1 MFLILPALVSMS
13 SLQLLDRSRYVNVFN
28 IREYIR
34 EMILPDFRGPL
45 GNYLYVDKHGD
56 ISRSCPDGYG
66 VLKSTDVHTL
76 VSLKCVFELIFLNAG
91 EERLSGETRQLNEW
105 KQRCEVLEKELNSLK
120 TLRRVVKQDQAAQ
133 AVVETRTCAVKA
145 PIPAASCESACQ
157 TTSPHGS
164 EHGCCEKAVQTANS
178 ISKLASR
185 ACWKCG
191 EKGHLRK
198 DCRNKGRRRRSARK
212 KADNLPQACVSTNQ
226 GGSQPSQTVWVL
238 AISDVG
244 GVSEDGGA
252 SYIGPRPHPTTN
264 LCQQLLEDSQTCN
277 EEDQKEKE
285 KREERQGGKGLIY
298 IWAFW
303 LRLHRQGHG
312 LAVKGGV

>member
-1 MFLILPALVSMS
+1 MFLILPVLVPMLR
-13 SLQLLDRSRYVNVFN
+13 LQFLDRSDSVNVFN
-28 IREYIR
+28 ICEYIQ

-244 GVSEDGGA
+244 GSQKMGGPVTLAHAPTPQQISVS
-252 SYIGPRPHPTTN
+252 N
-264 LCQQLLEDSQTCN
+264 
-277 EEDQKEKE
+277 
-285 KREERQGGKGLIY
+285 
-298 IWAFW
+298 F
-303 LRLHRQGHG
+303 
-312 LAVKGGV
+312 